1 VQIATLRGIKSE
13 RLYLSSTSSQP
24 TELAAYPLLI
34 MNNTI
39 QYTPSTIAIVILGYL
54 SIISYAQEELTSAQR
69 FTQEI
74 GDDPINNIDPSLWI
88 SFVNLCDTI
97 APFCGIIVFLAPL
110 QTINQINKDKSGKC

>member
-1 VQIATLRGIKSE
+1 
-13 RLYLSSTSSQP
+13 
-24 TELAAYPLLI
+24 

>member
-1 VQIATLRGIKSE
+1 MNNRNIFSLDFLILLPHHLQRSAI
-13 RLYLSSTSSQP
+13 
-24 TELAAYPLLI
+24 YPLLI

-39 QYTPSTIAIVILGYL
+39 RYYIPSIAIVILGYL

-74 GDDPINNIDPSLWI
+74 GDDLNNTDPSLWI

>member
-1 VQIATLRGIKSE
+1 
-13 RLYLSSTSSQP
+13 
-24 TELAAYPLLI
+24 
-34 MNNTI
+34 MNNKTI
-39 QYTPSTIAIVILGYL
+39 RRQHIPSIAIVILGYL
-54 SIISYAQEELTSAQR
+54 TIISAQEQSAHR

-74 GDDPINNIDPSLWI
+74 GDDPINTNKSLWT